1 MKKLIY
7 LIICL
12 AMAASCGRG
21 AGRFT
26 ASDLKIIH
34 NDGCDSLPILTIN
47 SYKDSIFLRQPCKD
61 LSVKEIHS
69 KAFETLARKMIYTV
83 QLPSV
88 NGVGLA
94 GPQIGLSYR
103 VVALMRYDKAGHPFE
118 VYPNV
123 RILQL
128 NEPWELGAEGCLS
141 VLGRKENVF
150 RSRNIVVEYYDIKSK
165 SMIRETITGYTA
177 VIFQHETDHLDG
189 ILYTDCL
196 MKQN

>member
-7 LIICL
+7 FIICL

-21 AGRFT
+21 AGHFS
-26 ASDLKIIH
+26 ASEMKIIH
-34 NDGCDSLPILTIN
+34 SDGCDSLPILTIN
-47 SYKDSIFLRQPCKD
+47 RYKDSLFLRQPCKE
-61 LSVKEIHS
+61 LSIRQIQS
-69 KAFETLARKMIYTV
+69 RAFETLARKMIYTV

-103 VVALMRYDKAGHPFE
+103 VIALMRYDKAGHPFE

-123 RILQL
+123 RILEL
-128 NEPWELGAEGCLS
+128 NEPWELGSEGCLS
-141 VLGRKENVF
+141 VPGRKENVL
-150 RSRNIVVEYYDIKSK
+150 RSQNIVVEYYDIKSK
-165 SMIRETITGYTA
+165 SVVKETITGYTA

-196 MKQN
+196 LKQN